1 MKHKTIALYACAVS
15 LAAMA
20 ASAQTVTPASPAV
33 PPPPG
38 APASFADLVQRVAP
52 AVVSIEVT
60 SQTPV
65 KDLLASPED
74 PFSPKPENA
83 SPDEPTAKAKALCSG
98 FFISATGYLVT
109 NNHCVRNA
117 TEVKVTLNDG
127 RELGAKLVGADAP
140 TDLAVLKVG
149 GAGFPFISFAGAS
162 RPRVGD
168 WAIAIGNP
176 FGLSGTATAGI
187 VSASGR
193 EIGAN
198 FNDFIQIDAPINRG
212 NSGGPTFDTS
222 GRVIGVNTI
231 IFSENGD
238 SVGIGF
244 AIPSD
249 TAQTVTQ
256 QLIARGSV
264 TRGYLGATIQNLTT
278 EMAESLSLVGR
289 RGAIIAE
296 LSPAGPAARAG
307 LRQGDVVVSLDGRP
321 LASSIDLTRRVA
333 LCAVGQTLSLDIVRN
348 GRAETLR
355 VVSGA
360 RPSDQQLAS
369 AEVPGAGQADKPSA
383 PRGVSSLG
391 MTFGAVDEATRRRYG
406 LDDSS
411 GAEIDHVETD
421 SEAAQ
426 KGLQQGV
433 VIFRAGDRAVHTPGD
448 IKDAVARAR
457 QDGRDNILLGVRAG
471 QRSVFLSLKLTRDG

>member
-1 MKHKTIALYACAVS
+1 MKHKTLALCAI
-15 LAAMA
+15 A
-20 ASAQTVTPASPAV
+20 ASLTTEAAGAQTLGLATPVVS
-33 PPPPG
+33 PPPG

-65 KDLLASPED
+65 KDLLAGSDD
-74 PFSPKPENA
+74 PFTLKPENA
-83 SPDEPTAKAKALCSG
+83 SPGEPIAKAKALCSG
-98 FFISATGYLVT
+98 FFIAANGYLVT

-127 RELGAKLVGADAP
+127 RDLGAKVIGVDAP
-140 TDLAVLKVG
+140 TDLAVLKVD
-149 GAGFPFISFAGAS
+149 GAVFPFISFAGAS

-176 FGLSGTATAGI
+176 FGLNGTATAGI

-198 FNDFIQIDAPINRG
+198 FNDFIQIDTPINRG

-249 TAQTVTQ
+249 TAQAVTH
-256 QLIARGSV
+256 QLIDRGSV
-264 TRGYLGATIQNLTT
+264 TRGYLGATIQDLAP
-278 EMAESLSLVGR
+278 EIADSLALVGR
-289 RGAIIAE
+289 KGAVIAE
-296 LSPAGPAARAG
+296 LAPAGPAARAG
-307 LRQGDVVVSLDGRP
+307 LRQGDVVVALDGRP
-321 LASSIDLTRRVA
+321 LASSTDLTRRVA
-333 LCAVGQTLSLDIVRN
+333 LSAVGQSLTLDIVRE

-369 AEVPGAGQADKPSA
+369 AEVPAGGEADKPSFA
-383 PRGVSSLG
+383 NGVSSLG
-391 MTFGAVDEATRRRYG
+391 MTFGALDEASRRRYG
-406 LDDSS
+406 LDDRS
-411 GAEIDHVETD
+411 GAVIDRVEAD
-421 SEAAQ
+421 SEAAL
-426 KGLQQGV
+426 KGLQQGIV
-433 VIFRAGDRAVHTPGD
+433 VFRAGDRAVHAPAD
-448 IKDAVARAR
+448 IKDAVASAR
-457 QDGRDNILLGVRAG
+457 QEGRDSILLGVRVGRRTA
-471 QRSVFLSLKLTRDG
+471 FLALKLTRQD